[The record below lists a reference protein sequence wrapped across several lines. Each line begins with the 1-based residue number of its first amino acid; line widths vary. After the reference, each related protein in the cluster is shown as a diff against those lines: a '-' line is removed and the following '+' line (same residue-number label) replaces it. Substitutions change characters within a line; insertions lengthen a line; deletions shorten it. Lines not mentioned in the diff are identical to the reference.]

1 LVSPAVSSSVPQRV
15 LIVND
20 DAFELS
26 SLSAALR
33 LHSVNVIGE
42 AQTIPIAQN
51 LFRSLQPDV
60 VIIDIQFCGEEGV
73 SLARSLRKDKADL
86 GLIFMTSCPD
96 LRLLGLREKD
106 IPNGSK
112 IILKKSI
119 ADLLVIKDSIKLS
132 ISSLTSKEKMAWV
145 DSHGSL
151 HENAFTS
158 VLTDFT
164 DIQIET
170 LRLLATGLS
179 NAEIGR
185 TRFVSEKS
193 VEQIVARIAQHFN
206 FLPDRTKNLRVLITG
221 EYFKW
226 LGAPRH

>member
-1 LVSPAVSSSVPQRV
+1 VPQRV

-26 SLSAALR
+26 LLSAALR

-51 LFRSLQPDV
+51 LFKSLQPDV

-73 SLARSLRKDKADL
+73 SLARSLRKVKADL
-86 GLIFMTSCPD
+86 GVILITSCPD

-106 IPNGSK
+106 IPLGSK

-119 ADLLVIKDSIKLS
+119 ADLLVIKDSIALS
-132 ISSLTSKEKMAWV
+132 IKSSTTKEKMAWV

-151 HENAFTS
+151 HENSFIS
-158 VLTDFT
+158 VLSDFT

-185 TRFVSEKS
+185 RRFVSEKS
-193 VEQIVARIAQHFN
+193 VEQIVARIAQHFG
-206 FLPDRTKNLRVLITG
+206 FLPDRTKNLRVLLTG